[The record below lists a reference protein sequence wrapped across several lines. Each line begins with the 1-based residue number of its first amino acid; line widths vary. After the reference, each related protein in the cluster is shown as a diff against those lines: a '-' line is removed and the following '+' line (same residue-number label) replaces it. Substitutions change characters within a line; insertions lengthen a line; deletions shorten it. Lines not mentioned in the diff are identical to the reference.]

1 LARRNLGDV
10 LHYFISEEEQA
21 ELKSAAR
28 TREHPV
34 ATAPGRA
41 PRYLLPADPQR
52 PLACALALE
61 LASGLAGEA
70 GDARVLSS
78 FAPSPL
84 LPRVAG
90 VRWQTCD
97 DPAAGIEA
105 APEFAALIAVE
116 RPARLAAL
124 LVRIAAHRLD
134 GIVLPVEAA
143 PWGLGKALGLLREL
157 APALSN
163 RRVLGLVV
171 GAPPGHEAAAQ
182 LVARLSGAAQR
193 QHGVSVEL
201 VGELARDADSYR
213 SLLCGESLHSLG
225 AESASAESLR
235 ALCERLKLRLAA

>member
-21 ELKSAAR
+21 EARRAAE
-28 TREHPV
+28 TRERP
-34 ATAPGRA
+34 AAAAPKRA
-41 PRYLLPADPQR
+41 PRYLMPADPQR
-52 PLACALALE
+52 PLTCALALE
-61 LASGLAGEA
+61 LASGMAGEA

-90 VRWQTCD
+90 VGWETCP
-97 DPAAGIEA
+97 DPAGAIEA
-105 APEFAALIAVE
+105 APDFAAVIALE

-124 LVRIAAHRLD
+124 VGRVAAHRLD
-134 GIVLPVEAA
+134 GLVLPIAAA

-157 APALSN
+157 APALAN

-171 GAPPGHEAAAQ
+171 GAPGGDAAAQ
-182 LVARLSGAAQR
+182 LVARLSGAAER

-201 VGELARDADSYR
+201 LGGLARDAESYR
-213 SLLCGESLHSLG
+213 ALLCGESLRALG
-225 AESASAESLR
+225 ASGASAQSLH